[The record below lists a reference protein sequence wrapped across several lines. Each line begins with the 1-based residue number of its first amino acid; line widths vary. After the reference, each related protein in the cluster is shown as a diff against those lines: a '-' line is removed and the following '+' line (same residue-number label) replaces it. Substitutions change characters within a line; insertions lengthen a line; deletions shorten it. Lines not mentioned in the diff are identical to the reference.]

1 MTAIR
6 LVDAGVSFEMGRSE
20 SFWGVRRVTLE
31 VQKGEVL
38 GVIGP
43 NGAGKSTLLRLIAGI
58 YPPDEGQRFVTG
70 RVAPL
75 LSFSAGLKPDLTGW
89 DNIDLSGV
97 LLGLPRRVVAE
108 RKRAIADFSGL
119 GKFIEQK
126 ARTYST
132 GMRARLG
139 FAIAVHVD
147 ADIFVLDEVLS
158 VGDKAFREHGEERMN
173 ELISSGKTFVIASHR
188 LEQLA
193 DVCDRLVYLE
203 NGRVAAAGPAPEMI
217 ARYESSPVVQM
228 GDRV

>member
-1 MTAIR
+1 M
-6 LVDAGVSFEMGRSE
+6 
-20 SFWGVRRVTLE
+20 TLE
-31 VQKGEVL
+31 VEAGEVL

-58 YPPDEGQRFVTG
+58 YAPDEGQRLVSG

-97 LLGLPRRVVAE
+97 LFGLPRRIVAE
-108 RKRAIADFSGL
+108 RKQAIAEFSGL
-119 GKFIEQK
+119 GNFIEQR

-139 FAIAVHVD
+139 FAIAVYVD

-158 VGDKAFREHGEERMN
+158 VGDKAFREHGEKRMN
-173 ELISSGKTFVIASHR
+173 ELISSGKTFVIASHG
-188 LEQLA
+188 LEQLGEI
-193 DVCDRLVYLE
+193 CDRIVYLDG
-203 NGRVAAAGPAPEMI
+203 GRVVAAGATTQMI
-217 ARYESSPVVQM
+217 DRYEKSPVVQI
-228 GDRV
+228 GNHQ

>member
-1 MTAIR
+1 MPIR
-6 LVDAGVSFEMGRSE
+6 LVDAGVRFEMPGSAE
-20 SFWGVRRVTLE
+20 PFWGIRGVNLD
-31 VQKGEVL
+31 VQEGEVL

-58 YPPDEGQRFVTG
+58 YPPDEGRRFVTG

-108 RKRAIADFSGL
+108 RKRAIAEFSGL
-119 GKFIEQK
+119 GRFVDQK

-158 VGDKAFREHGEERMN
+158 VGDKAFREHGEEKMN

-193 DVCDRLVYLE
+193 DICDRLIYLE
-203 NGRVAAAGPAPEMI
+203 NGRVVAAGPAPETI
-217 ARYESSPVVQM
+217 ARYESAPAVQM
-228 GDRV
+228 GDRL